1 MMKKYLIYGILGL
14 TALGCSSD
22 KKSGAYDVADLQKQS
37 SALSSDTALTEK
49 IVKTADMKF
58 RVKDVQLTK
67 ETLGKILR
75 AEGGTIAE
83 FNTHSVVIQNDKVK
97 YSADSLLELISYRVE
112 GLVVAK
118 IPSEKLDDF
127 TNQVTRMAVFID
139 EQSLKQD
146 DVSLNY
152 LSNQLKNKN
161 KVEAVTQLNNSVSGK
176 KISVAERSLALKDD
190 LVDNKVNNLMTD
202 RNVRYSTITLNF
214 YQDNTVKKMIV
225 VNDEL
230 SDYRPDFFK
239 RFWLSFENGWSVF
252 KEFILILANLWALIV
267 LAVAGYFVF
276 RHYRRKKLIA

>member
-1 MMKKYLIYGILGL
+1 MKKYLIYGILGL

-22 KKSGAYDVADLQKQS
+22 KKSGAYDVAEQKPI
-37 SALSSDTALTEK
+37 ATLSDTAVAEK

-58 RVKDVQLTK
+58 RVKDVQHTK
-67 ETLGKILR
+67 ETLGSILK

-83 FNTHSVVIQNDKVK
+83 FNTHSVVRQNDKVK

-127 TNQVTRMAVFID
+127 TNQVAKMAVFID
-139 EQSLKQD
+139 DQSLKQD
-146 DVSLNY
+146 DLSLNY

-161 KVEAVTQLNNSVSGK
+161 KVEAVAQLNNSVSGK
-176 KISVAERSLALKDD
+176 KVSVAERSLALKDD
-190 LVDNKVNNLMTD
+190 LVDNKVNNLLTD
-202 RNVRYSTITLNF
+202 RNVKYSTITLNF

-225 VNDEL
+225 VNDNL

-252 KEFILILANLWALIV
+252 KEFILILANLWALIL

>member
-1 MMKKYLIYGILGL
+1 MKKYLIYGILGL

-225 VNDEL
+225 VNDQL

>member
-1 MMKKYLIYGILGL
+1 MKKYLIYGILSL

-22 KKSGAYDVADLQKQS
+22 KKSHAYNTADQQQGVMT
-37 SALSSDTALTEK
+37 SDTAVAEK

-58 RVKDVQLTK
+58 RVKDVQSAK
-67 ETLGKILR
+67 EKLGSILR

-83 FNTHSVVIQNDKVK
+83 FNTHSQIRQSEKVK
-97 YSADSLLELISYRVE
+97 YSTDSLLELTSYRVE
-112 GLVVAK
+112 GLIVAK

-127 TNQVTRMAVFID
+127 TNQVAAMALFID
-139 EQSLKQD
+139 DQSLKQD
-146 DVSLNY
+146 DQSITY

-161 KVEAVTQLNNSVSGK
+161 KQEAVAQLNNAAPGK
-176 KISVAERSLALKDD
+176 KISAAEKSLAIKDEY
-190 LVDNKVNNLMTD
+190 VDHKISNLLTD

-214 YQDNTVKKMIV
+214 YQDNSIKKMIV

-252 KEFILILANLWALIV
+252 KEFILILANLWALILV
-267 LAVAGYFVF
+267 AVAGYFVF
-276 RHYRRKKLIA
+276 RYYRRKKSLA

>member
-14 TALGCSSD
+14 TALGCNSD
-22 KKSGAYDVADLQKQS
+22 KKSGAYDIAEQKS
-37 SALSSDTALTEK
+37 IATLSDTTVAEK

-58 RVKDVQLTK
+58 RVKDVQRTK
-67 ETLGKILR
+67 ETLGSILK

-83 FNTHSVVIQNDKVK
+83 FNTHSVVRQNDKIK

-127 TNQVTRMAVFID
+127 TNQVAKMAVFID
-139 EQSLKQD
+139 DQSLKQD
-146 DVSLNY
+146 DLSLNY

-161 KVEAVTQLNNSVSGK
+161 KVEAVAQLNNSVSGK
-176 KISVAERSLALKDD
+176 KVGVAERSLALKDD
-190 LVDNKVNNLMTD
+190 LVDNKVNNLLTD

-252 KEFILILANLWALIV
+252 KEFILILANLWALILV
-267 LAVAGYFVF
+267 AVAGYFVF
-276 RHYRRKKLIA
+276 RHYKRKKLIA

>member
-1 MMKKYLIYGILGL
+1 MKKYLIYGILGL
-14 TALGCSSD
+14 TALGCNSD
-22 KKSGAYDVADLQKQS
+22 KKSGAYDIAEQKS
-37 SALSSDTALTEK
+37 IATLSDTTVAEK

-58 RVKDVQLTK
+58 RVKDVQRTK
-67 ETLGKILR
+67 ETLGSILK

-83 FNTHSVVIQNDKVK
+83 FNTHSVVRQNDKIK

-127 TNQVTRMAVFID
+127 TNQVAKMAVFID
-139 EQSLKQD
+139 DQSLKQD
-146 DVSLNY
+146 DLSLNY

-161 KVEAVTQLNNSVSGK
+161 KVEAVAQLNNSVSGK
-176 KISVAERSLALKDD
+176 KVGVAERSLALKDD
-190 LVDNKVNNLMTD
+190 LVDNKVNNLLTD

-252 KEFILILANLWALIV
+252 KEFILILTNLWALILV
-267 LAVAGYFVF
+267 AVAGYFVF

>member
-1 MMKKYLIYGILGL
+1 MKKYLIYGILGL

-22 KKSGAYDVADLQKQS
+22 KKSGAYDVAEQKS
-37 SALSSDTALTEK
+37 IATLSDTAVAEK

-58 RVKDVQLTK
+58 RVKDVQHTK
-67 ETLGKILR
+67 ETLGSILK

-83 FNTHSVVIQNDKVK
+83 FNTHSVVRQNDKVK

-127 TNQVTRMAVFID
+127 TNQVAKMAVFID
-139 EQSLKQD
+139 DQSLKQD
-146 DVSLNY
+146 DLSLNY

-161 KVEAVTQLNNSVSGK
+161 KVEAVAQLNNSVSGK
-176 KISVAERSLALKDD
+176 KVSVAERSLALKDD
-190 LVDNKVNNLMTD
+190 LVDNKVNNLLTD
-202 RNVRYSTITLNF
+202 RNVKYSTITLNF

-225 VNDEL
+225 VNDNL

-252 KEFILILANLWALIV
+252 KEFILILANLWALIL

>member
-1 MMKKYLIYGILGL
+1 MKKYLIYGILGL

-22 KKSGAYDVADLQKQS
+22 KKSGAYDVAEQKS
-37 SALSSDTALTEK
+37 IATLSDTTVTEK

-58 RVKDVQLTK
+58 RVKDVQHTK
-67 ETLGKILR
+67 ETLGSILK

-83 FNTHSVVIQNDKVK
+83 FNTHSVVRQNDKVK

-127 TNQVTRMAVFID
+127 TNQVAKMAVFID
-139 EQSLKQD
+139 DQSLKQD
-146 DVSLNY
+146 DLSLNY

-190 LVDNKVNNLMTD
+190 LVDNKVNNLLTD
-202 RNVRYSTITLNF
+202 RNVKYSTITLNF

-225 VNDEL
+225 VNDNL

-252 KEFILILANLWALIV
+252 KEFILILANLWALILV
-267 LAVAGYFVF
+267 AVAGYFVF

>member
-1 MMKKYLIYGILGL
+1 MKKYLIYGILGL
-14 TALGCSSD
+14 TALGCNSD
-22 KKSGAYDVADLQKQS
+22 KKSGAYDVAEQKS
-37 SALSSDTALTEK
+37 IATLSDTTVAEK

-58 RVKDVQLTK
+58 RVKDVQRTK
-67 ETLGKILR
+67 ETLGSILK

-83 FNTHSVVIQNDKVK
+83 FNTHSVVRQNDKIK

-127 TNQVTRMAVFID
+127 TNQVAKMAVFID
-139 EQSLKQD
+139 DQSLKQD
-146 DVSLNY
+146 DLSLNY

-161 KVEAVTQLNNSVSGK
+161 KVEAVAQLNNSVSGK
-176 KISVAERSLALKDD
+176 KVGVAERSLALKDD
-190 LVDNKVNNLMTD
+190 LVDNKVNNLLTD

-252 KEFILILANLWALIV
+252 KEFILILANLWALILV
-267 LAVAGYFVF
+267 AVAGYFVF

>member
-1 MMKKYLIYGILGL
+1 MKKYLIYGILGL

>member
-1 MMKKYLIYGILGL
+1 MKKYLIYGILGL

-22 KKSGAYDVADLQKQS
+22 KKSGAYENAEQKS
-37 SALSSDTALTEK
+37 IATLSDTTVAEK

-58 RVKDVQLTK
+58 RVKDVQHTK
-67 ETLGKILR
+67 ETLGSILK

-83 FNTHSVVIQNDKVK
+83 FNTHSVVRQNDKVK

-112 GLVVAK
+112 GLVVAR

-127 TNQVTRMAVFID
+127 TNQVAKMAVFID
-139 EQSLKQD
+139 DQSLKQD
-146 DVSLNY
+146 DLSLNY

-161 KVEAVTQLNNSVSGK
+161 KVEAVAQLNNSVSGK
-176 KISVAERSLALKDD
+176 KVSVAEKSLALKDD
-190 LVDNKVNNLMTD
+190 LVDNKVNNLLTD

-225 VNDEL
+225 VNDNL

-239 RFWLSFENGWSVF
+239 RFWLSFQNGWGVF
-252 KEFILILANLWALIV
+252 KEFILILANLWALIL

>member
-14 TALGCSSD
+14 TALGCNSD
-22 KKSGAYDVADLQKQS
+22 KKSGAYDIAEQKS
-37 SALSSDTALTEK
+37 IATLSDTTVAEK

-58 RVKDVQLTK
+58 RVKDVQRTK
-67 ETLGKILR
+67 ETLGSILK

-83 FNTHSVVIQNDKVK
+83 FNTHSVVRQNDKIK

-127 TNQVTRMAVFID
+127 TNQVAKMAVFID
-139 EQSLKQD
+139 DQSLKQD
-146 DVSLNY
+146 DLSLNY

-161 KVEAVTQLNNSVSGK
+161 KVEAVAQLNNSVSGK
-176 KISVAERSLALKDD
+176 KVGVAERSLALKDD
-190 LVDNKVNNLMTD
+190 LVDNKVNNLLTD

-252 KEFILILANLWALIV
+252 KEFILILTNLWALILV
-267 LAVAGYFVF
+267 AVAGYFVF